1 MTLRA
6 LFLAF
11 AAVAFICGFT
21 YFNDAILYQSL
32 FVGNHMPMSVFGGL
46 FLFLITVNPILRR
59 LSRGKPSS
67 WLRPFSSRELC
78 FILAI
83 VLPTCCIPYSSMM
96 RLLPNAL
103 MLPHHYAK
111 TNANWKLQ
119 DSKDSPTF
127 TPATD
132 LLPKRMLADPEYA
145 DGNALLAMAQGMP
158 TKPGQKHVSPADIPW
173 GAWKDTL
180 SLWIPLFLLLW
191 LALGGIAVAC
201 HHQWANNELLPYPIV
216 QFARTIMPEADGA
229 VSQVLRNKWFW
240 LSCLLVYAIH
250 LNNYLYLYHSEYLI
264 PFRRFISL
272 WPLSKLFPT
281 FMRGGGR
288 TLLTIRLY
296 FTAIGIAFLIPVD
309 VSMAVG
315 IGPFVF
321 FYIAGVLAKIGMP
334 MHAGYIFSGRISSGF
349 ILGGFLAFFATLLYT
364 GRHYYLSALKG
375 ALRLGPSRDVPAAAV
390 WGVRCFLLAATAFI
404 VSLTVLGLD
413 WQLALLY
420 TAIAIALFTVLG
432 RIIAEAGVFY
442 LSPGIYP
449 CALVVAIL
457 GEQALG
463 PSALAIMFF
472 LTTIFFID
480 PRECFMPFMVNALHF
495 SASSRLRFSR
505 VLPLTAIAII
515 VGLCIAIPV
524 TLYFNYDRGAN
535 WRDGFA
541 TSSVPRYA
549 INSVV
554 AARQRLQAQDT
565 LAASESCKGFQRFA
579 AIKPNKRF
587 MIAFGATFAA
597 TLLFSVARLRF
608 ARWPIHPVLF
618 CLWPGYAGYMM
629 AWSFIIGGTIKII
642 ANHYGGSKFVQKLKP
657 LMIGLI
663 AGDILAGLTIT
674 ASGVIYYIVT
684 GMPPKGFGV
693 LPG

>member
-6 LFLAF
+6 LILAF

-21 YFNDAILYQSL
+21 YFNDAILFHSM
-32 FVGNHMPMSVFGGL
+32 FVGNHMPMSVFGCL

-59 LSRGKPSS
+59 LSRGRPTS
-67 WLRPFSSRELC
+67 LLQPFSARELC
-78 FILAI
+78 LILAI

-96 RLLPNAL
+96 RILPNAI

-111 TNANWKLQ
+111 TNTSWKMQ
-119 DSKDSPTF
+119 DSKDSQAF
-127 TPATD
+127 TPATS
-132 LLPKRMLADPEYA
+132 LLPKRMLADSEYD
-145 DGNALLAMAQGMP
+145 DGNALLAMVQGMP
-158 TKPGQKHVSPADIPW
+158 IEPGQKHVSPADIPW

-180 SLWIPLFLLLW
+180 ALWIPLFLLLW

-240 LSCLLVYAIH
+240 LSCIFVYVIH
-250 LNNYLYLYHSEYLI
+250 LNNYFYLYYPEYLI

-272 WPLSKLFPT
+272 WPISKLIPT
-281 FMRGGGR
+281 FMRGGGWS
-288 TLLTIRLY
+288 LVSIRLY

-321 FYIAGVLAKIGMP
+321 IYIAGVLANFGMP
-334 MHAGYIFSGRISSGF
+334 MHAGYVFSGRISSGL
-349 ILGGFLAFFATLLYT
+349 IAGGVLAFFATLLYT
-364 GRHYYLSALKG
+364 GRHYYLNALKG
-375 ALRLGPSRDVPAAAV
+375 ALRLGSGRDVPAAAV
-390 WGVRCFLLAATAFI
+390 WGVRCFLLAATAFV

-420 TAIAIALFTVLG
+420 TGVAIALFTVLG
-432 RIIAEAGVFY
+432 RIMAEAGAFY
-442 LSPGIYP
+442 LAPGVYP
-449 CALVVAIL
+449 CALIVAIL

-463 PSALAIMFF
+463 PTTLAIMFF
-472 LTTIFFID
+472 LTTIFLLD
-480 PRECFMPFMVNALHF
+480 TRECFMPFMVNALHF
-495 SASSRLRFSR
+495 SASARLRFSR
-505 VLPLTAIAII
+505 VLPLMAIAII
-515 VGLCIAIPV
+515 VGLCIAVPT
-524 TLYFNYDRGAN
+524 TLYLNYDRGAN
-535 WRDGFA
+535 WRDAFA

-549 INSVV
+549 INSIV
-554 AARQRLQAQDT
+554 AARQRLQAQGT

-587 MIAFGATFAA
+587 LIAFGATFAA
-597 TLLFSVARLRF
+597 TILFSVARLRF
-608 ARWPIHPVLF
+608 ASWPIHPVLF
-618 CLWPGYAGYMM
+618 CLWPGYGGYTM
-629 AWSFIIGGTIKII
+629 AWSFLIGGTIKII
-642 ANHYGGSKFVQKLKP
+642 ANHYGGGKFVQKLKP

-663 AGDILAGLTIT
+663 AGDMLAGLTII
-674 ASGVIYYIVT
+674 ASGAIYYAIT
-684 GMPPKGFGV
+684 GTPPKGYWV
-693 LPG
+693 LPQ